1 MIEYVDRLQDSVT
14 YNPNHAYIYPYYQF
28 ESNLKAFQLYNRTKS
43 TYLYNIISD
52 TDISK
57 LNEIVYRSTL
67 FSKTFVYENNIF
79 INCFTDRQYDS
90 YKFLINLS
98 YWNNPSYW
106 NLGGVYIEYKFGI
119 DRLISNDAWMNTIME
134 LSRVNSPNFV
144 VFNRG

>member
-14 YNPNHAYIYPYYQF
+14 YNPTHTYIYPYYQF
-28 ESNLKAFQLYNRTKS
+28 ESSLKAFQLYNRTKS

-52 TDISK
+52 SNTSK
-57 LNEIVYRSTL
+57 LDKIVRHSIL
-67 FSKTFVYENNIF
+67 FSKIFLYENSIF

-90 YKFLINLS
+90 YKFLTNLS
-98 YWNNPSYW
+98 YWNNLSCW
-106 NLGGVYIEYKFGI
+106 NLGSMYIEYKFGI